1 MGKGED
7 ETMNCPRCRKKAE
20 FLFASE
26 ELKHYDIYE
35 CSNCGADFYV
45 EHWDKDD
52 EEKEKMK

>member
-1 MGKGED
+1 
-7 ETMNCPRCRKKAE
+7 MNCPRCRKKAE